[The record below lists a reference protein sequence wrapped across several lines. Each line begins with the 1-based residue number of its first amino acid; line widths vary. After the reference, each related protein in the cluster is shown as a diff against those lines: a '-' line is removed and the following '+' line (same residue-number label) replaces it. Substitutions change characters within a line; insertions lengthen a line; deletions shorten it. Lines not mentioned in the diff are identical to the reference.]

1 MAKFDS
7 VRVNGYMYLSTINM
21 AVPKII
27 IFSEIVDMNISE
39 ILIVVTVS

>member
-1 MAKFDS
+1 MSVAKFDS

-27 IFSEIVDMNISE
+27 IFSEIVE